1 MSTNPAIRGT
11 MGSTTYYQT
20 TMTARELSTGV
31 RPARETERWATMSI
45 DEKMQREPN
54 LARIKKE
61 IAPYLASHPDR
72 FFGSLLVLV
81 PKGSVTFEPIG
92 DLAKLPAAYS
102 SGLEDMG
109 FLTLGA
115 GERIALDG
123 QHRLLALREVI
134 TAKSQYGP
142 FQHEVG
148 DDKVC
153 VLVIEFES
161 DKKTRTIFN
170 KVNRHAK
177 PTSPSDNIITSE
189 TDGYAI
195 VARRLLDT
203 DLAGAF
209 VARDYRGTTKELV
222 DWERTSLTRSS
233 TKLTTLAA
241 LYETVI
247 DILTTAGY
255 RHFSER
261 DDPVAPPEAQL
272 HEAFVVAND
281 WWSSILEMPVFR
293 AALDDPEVVPEIR
306 FSATDA
312 SALLLRPVGQISLV
326 KGLCQAHRRNRGEV
340 SIEELVRRAQ
350 LVNWSPISSNYW
362 RDVIVRPDGKM
373 IPRKEAYQLAADLL
387 EYLIS
392 PSTVDEEAQM
402 SLWSRWNLSRGKVIA
417 GDLEGLPPEEL
428 PQDLP
433 APVV

>member
-1 MSTNPAIRGT
+1 MSTSPAIRGT
-11 MGSTTYYQT
+11 MGSTVYYQT
-20 TMTARELSTGV
+20 TMRARELSTGV
-31 RPARETERWATMSI
+31 RPARETERWASMSI

-54 LARIKKE
+54 FARIKKE

-72 FFGSLLVLV
+72 FFGSLIVLV
-81 PKGSVTFEPIG
+81 PKGSITFEPLG

-102 SGLEDMG
+102 AGLEDMG
-109 FLTLGA
+109 FITLGA

-134 TAKSQYGP
+134 TGKGQYGP

-148 DDKVC
+148 DDQVC
-153 VLVIEFES
+153 VLVIEFEN

-203 DLAGAF
+203 DLGGAF
-209 VARDYRGTTKELV
+209 IAREHRGVPKELV
-222 DWERTSLTRSS
+222 EWERTSLPKSS
-233 TKLTTLAA
+233 TKLITLSA

-247 DILTTAGY
+247 DILTGAGY
-255 RHFSER
+255 RHFSEH
-261 DDPVAPPEAQL
+261 DDPVSPPELQL
-272 HEAFVVAND
+272 QEAYVVAND
-281 WWSSILEMPVFR
+281 WWSAILEMPVFQ
-293 AALDDPEVVPEIR
+293 AVLENPDLISEIR
-306 FSATDA
+306 FSATD
-312 SALLLRPVGQISLV
+312 STALLLRPVGQVSLV
-326 KGLCQAHRRNRGEV
+326 KGLCQAFRRNRGEV

-392 PSTVDEEAQM
+392 PATVDDEAQM

-417 GDLEGLPPEEL
+417 GYDDVPPEEL

-433 APVV
+433 TPVV